1 MALVV
6 SAMIVLMIVIVA
18 SVLFYTYSTGL
29 LGSLEAVNPPV
40 TMDSLRIEAY
50 NWESLTSLVLN
61 VRNTGVNTLTMN
73 TAQWLVAGVVQ
84 SPVSTCGITLAP
96 GASCAATITLSG
108 VTVSSGIVYVVKI
121 VLSDG
126 SIFSTLAIAGQVT
139 GETGVT

>member
-1 MALVV
+1 
-6 SAMIVLMIVIVA
+6 MIVLMIVIVG
-18 SVLFYTYSTGL
+18 SVLFYSYSEGV
-29 LGSLEAVNPPV
+29 LGSLEGANAPV

-50 NWESLTSLVLN
+50 NWESLNSLVLN
-61 VRNTGVNTLTMN
+61 VRNTGVNVLTMN

-84 SPVSTCGITLAP
+84 TAVSGCGVTLAP
-96 GASCAATITLSG
+96 GVLCAATITLSG

>member
-6 SAMIVLMIVIVA
+6 SAMVVLMIVIVG
-18 SVLFYTYSTGL
+18 SVLFYSYSEGV
-29 LGSLEAVNPPV
+29 LGSLEGANAPV

-50 NWESLTSLVLN
+50 NWESLNSLVLN
-61 VRNTGVNTLTMN
+61 VRNTGVNSLTMN
-73 TAQWLVAGVVQ
+73 TAQWLIAGVLQ
-84 SPVSTCGITLAP
+84 TAVSGCGVTLAP
-96 GASCAATITLSG
+96 GVSCAATITLSG

-126 SIFSTLAIAGQVT
+126 SIFSTLAIAGEVT